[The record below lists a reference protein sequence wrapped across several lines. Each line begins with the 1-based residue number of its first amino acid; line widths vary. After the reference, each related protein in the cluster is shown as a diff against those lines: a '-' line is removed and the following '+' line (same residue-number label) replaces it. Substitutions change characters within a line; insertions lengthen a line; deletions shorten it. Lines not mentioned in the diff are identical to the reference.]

1 MMKKRFLAILM
12 VLALCLSI
20 APAAFA
26 DASVSYKG
34 SAEKFVF
41 APGSEYSPT
50 DMFESFKGV
59 MPGDTLTQQIEVRND
74 VKNDVKIKLYMR
86 SLGAN
91 EGSEEFLKQMTL
103 GVKAADGSELF
114 AAPADETAQ
123 LTDWVCLGTFYSGAK
138 TTLDVTL
145 NVPVEMGNDFAEQVG
160 SLDWE
165 FAVEELP
172 VEPTDPVG
180 PKTGDDTPVALYAA
194 ICAVCAGAVVFLIA
208 TRKKKEQ

>member
-1 MMKKRFLAILM
+1 MKKRFLAILM

-50 DMFESFKGV
+50 DLFENFKNV

-86 SLGAN
+86 ALGADDN
-91 EGSEEFLKQMTL
+91 SKELLDQMDL
-103 GVKAADGSELF
+103 VVNAADGSELF
-114 AAPADETAQ
+114 AAPAGETAQ

-138 TTLDVTL
+138 TTLDVEL
-145 NVPVEMGNDFAEQVG
+145 NVPIEMGNDCADRIG
-160 SLDWE
+160 ALDWE

-194 ICAVCAGAVVFLIA
+194 ICAVCACAVVFLFA

>member
-1 MMKKRFLAILM
+1 MKKRFLAILM

-50 DMFESFKGV
+50 DMFVNFKGV

-114 AAPADETAQ
+114 AACADETAQ

-145 NVPVEMGNDFAEQVG
+145 NIPVEMGNDYAEQVG

-194 ICAVCAGAVVFLIA
+194 ICAVCAGAVMFLIA

>member
-1 MMKKRFLAILM
+1 M

-34 SAEKFVF
+34 SADKFVF
-41 APGSEYSPT
+41 TPGSEYSPT
-50 DMFESFKGV
+50 DLFENFKDV
-59 MPGDTLTQQIEVRND
+59 MPGDTLTQQIEVKND

-86 SLGAN
+86 ALGADAN
-91 EGSEEFLKQMTL
+91 SEGFLNQMDFT
-103 GVKAADGSELF
+103 VKAADGSELF
-114 AAPADETAQ
+114 AAPAGETAQ

-145 NVPVEMGNDFAEQVG
+145 NVPIEMGNDYANQIG
-160 SLDWE
+160 TLDWE

-194 ICAVCAGAVVFLIA
+194 ICAVCAGAVVFLFA

>member
-1 MMKKRFLAILM
+1 M

-34 SAEKFVF
+34 SADKFVF
-41 APGSEYSPT
+41 TPGSEYSPT
-50 DMFESFKGV
+50 DLFENFKDV
-59 MPGDTLTQQIEVRND
+59 MPGDTLTQQIEVKND

-86 SLGAN
+86 ALGADAN
-91 EGSEEFLKQMTL
+91 SEGFLNQMDLT
-103 GVKAADGSELF
+103 VKAADGSELF
-114 AAPADETAQ
+114 AAPAGETAQ

-145 NVPVEMGNDFAEQVG
+145 NVPIEMGNDYANQIG
-160 SLDWE
+160 TLDWE

-194 ICAVCAGAVVFLIA
+194 ICAVCAGAVVFLLA

>member
-34 SAEKFVF
+34 SADKFVF

-138 TTLDVTL
+138 TTLDVEL

>member
-1 MMKKRFLAILM
+1 
-12 VLALCLSI
+12 
-20 APAAFA
+20 
-26 DASVSYKG
+26 
-34 SAEKFVF
+34 
-41 APGSEYSPT
+41 
-50 DMFESFKGV
+50 
-59 MPGDTLTQQIEVRND
+59 MPGDQLSQQIEVRND
-74 VKNDVKIKLYMR
+74 AANKVKIKLYMR

-91 EGSEEFLKQMTL
+91 EGSEQLLSQMTL
-103 GVKAADGSELF
+103 NVKAADGSELF

-138 TTLDVTL
+138 TTLDVGL
-145 NVPVEMGNDFAEQVG
+145 NVPVEMGNDYAEKIG

-172 VEPTDPVG
+172 VEPTDPAG
-180 PKTGDDTPVALYAA
+180 PKTGDDTPVALYAG

>member
-1 MMKKRFLAILM
+1 MKKRFLAILM

-34 SAEKFVF
+34 SADKFVF
-41 APGSEYSPT
+41 TPGSEYSPT
-50 DMFESFKGV
+50 DLFENFKDV
-59 MPGDTLTQQIEVRND
+59 MPGDTLTQQIEVKNA
-74 VKNDVKIKLYMR
+74 VKNDVKIKLYVR
-86 SLGAN
+86 ALGADAN
-91 EGSEEFLKQMTL
+91 SEGFLNQMDLT
-103 GVKAADGSELF
+103 VKAADGSELF
-114 AAPADETAQ
+114 ATPAGETAQ

-145 NVPVEMGNDFAEQVG
+145 NVPIEMGNDYANQIG
-160 SLDWE
+160 TLDWE

-194 ICAVCAGAVVFLIA
+194 ICAVCAGAVVFLFA
-208 TRKKKEQ
+208 TRKRKEQ

>member
-1 MMKKRFLAILM
+1 MKKRFLAILM

-194 ICAVCAGAVVFLIA
+194 ICAVCAGAAVFLIA

>member
-1 MMKKRFLAILM
+1 MKKRFLAILM

-50 DMFESFKGV
+50 DLFVNFKGV

-103 GVKAADGSELF
+103 GVKAADGNELF
-114 AAPADETAQ
+114 AACADETAQ

-145 NVPVEMGNDFAEQVG
+145 NVPVEMGNDFSEQVG

>member
-1 MMKKRFLAILM
+1 MKKRFLAILM

-34 SAEKFVF
+34 SADKFVF
-41 APGSEYSPT
+41 TPGSEYSPT
-50 DMFESFKGV
+50 DLFENFKDV
-59 MPGDTLTQQIEVRND
+59 MPGDTLTQQIEVKND

-86 SLGAN
+86 ALGADAN
-91 EGSEEFLKQMTL
+91 SEGFLNQMDLT
-103 GVKAADGSELF
+103 VKAADGSELF
-114 AAPADETAQ
+114 AAPAGETAQ

-145 NVPVEMGNDFAEQVG
+145 NVPIEMGNDYANQIG
-160 SLDWE
+160 TLDWE

-194 ICAVCAGAVVFLIA
+194 ICAVCACAVVFLFA

>member
-50 DMFESFKGV
+50 DMFKSFKGV

-114 AAPADETAQ
+114 AACADETAQ

>member
-1 MMKKRFLAILM
+1 MKKRFLAILM

-34 SAEKFVF
+34 SADKFVF
-41 APGSEYSPT
+41 AHGSEYSPT
-50 DMFESFKGV
+50 DLFENFKGV

-103 GVKAADGSELF
+103 SVKAADGSELF
-114 AAPADETAQ
+114 AACADETAQ

-145 NVPVEMGNDFAEQVG
+145 NVPIEMGNDFAEQIG

-194 ICAVCAGAVVFLIA
+194 ICAVCAAAVVFLFA

>member
-1 MMKKRFLAILM
+1 MKKRFLAILM

-34 SAEKFVF
+34 SADKFVF
-41 APGSEYSPT
+41 TPGSEYSPT
-50 DMFESFKGV
+50 DLFENFKDV
-59 MPGDTLTQQIEVRND
+59 MPGDTLTQQIEVKND

-86 SLGAN
+86 ALGADAN
-91 EGSEEFLKQMTL
+91 SEGFLNQMDLT
-103 GVKAADGSELF
+103 VKAADGSELF
-114 AAPADETAQ
+114 AAPAGETAQ

-145 NVPVEMGNDFAEQVG
+145 NVPIEMGNDYANQIG
-160 SLDWE
+160 TLDWE

-172 VEPTDPVG
+172 VEPTDPAG

-194 ICAVCAGAVVFLIA
+194 ICAVCAGAVVFLFA

>member
-50 DMFESFKGV
+50 DLFESFKGV
-59 MPGDTLTQQIEVRND
+59 MPGDTLTQQIEVRNE

-103 GVKAADGSELF
+103 SVKAADGSELF
-114 AAPADETAQ
+114 AACADETAQ

>member
-1 MMKKRFLAILM
+1 MKKRFLAILM
-12 VLALCLSI
+12 VLALCLCI

-26 DASVSYKG
+26 DSSVSYKG
-34 SAEKFVF
+34 SADKFVF

-50 DMFESFKGV
+50 DLFVNFKGV
-59 MPGDTLTQQIEVRND
+59 MPGDQLSQQIEVRND
-74 VKNDVKIKLYMR
+74 AANKVKIKLYMR

-91 EGSEEFLKQMTL
+91 EGSEQLLSQMTL
-103 GVKAADGSELF
+103 NVKAADGSELF

-138 TTLDVTL
+138 TTLDVGL
-145 NVPVEMGNDFAEQVG
+145 NVPAEMGNDYAEKIG

-180 PKTGDDTPVALYAA
+180 PKTGDDTPVALYAG
-194 ICAVCAGAVVFLIA
+194 ICAVCVGAVVFLIA

>member
-103 GVKAADGSELF
+103 DVKAADGSELF
-114 AAPADETAQ
+114 AACADETAQ

>member
-1 MMKKRFLAILM
+1 MKKRFLAILM
-12 VLALCLSI
+12 VLALCLCI

-26 DASVSYKG
+26 DSSVSYKG
-34 SAEKFVF
+34 KADKFVF

-50 DMFESFKGV
+50 DMFVNFKGV

-114 AAPADETAQ
+114 AACADETAQ

-145 NVPVEMGNDFAEQVG
+145 NVPVEMGNDFAEKIG

>member
-1 MMKKRFLAILM
+1 MKKRFLAILM

-114 AAPADETAQ
+114 AACADETAQ

-138 TTLDVTL
+138 TTLNVTL

>member
-1 MMKKRFLAILM
+1 M

-34 SAEKFVF
+34 SADKFVF
-41 APGSEYSPT
+41 TPGSEYSPT
-50 DMFESFKGV
+50 DLFENFKYV
-59 MPGDTLTQQIEVRND
+59 MPGDTLTQQIEVKND

-86 SLGAN
+86 ALGADAN
-91 EGSEEFLKQMTL
+91 SEGFLNQMDLT
-103 GVKAADGSELF
+103 VKAADGSELF
-114 AAPADETAQ
+114 AAPAGETAQ

-145 NVPVEMGNDFAEQVG
+145 NVPIEMGNDYANQIG
-160 SLDWE
+160 TLDWE

-194 ICAVCAGAVVFLIA
+194 ICAVCAGAVVFLFA

>member
-1 MMKKRFLAILM
+1 MKKRFLAILM

-50 DMFESFKGV
+50 DMFVNFKGV
-59 MPGDTLTQQIEVRND
+59 MPGDQLSQQIEVRND

-114 AAPADETAQ
+114 AACADETAQ

>member
-50 DMFESFKGV
+50 DLFESFKGV
-59 MPGDTLTQQIEVRND
+59 MPGDKLSQKIEVRND

-103 GVKAADGSELF
+103 SVKAADGSELF
-114 AAPADETAQ
+114 AACADETAQ